1 MTDVQPRI
9 AYPISEALSIA
20 EAVDVAN
27 KSPRTIRERRYLRDL
42 GRRIGGQRDISR
54 VALAMFLDGDKLAL
68 EGYLAGDRTSPTVMD
83 ISRVAECLFRGG
95 KITGWA
101 IRGNRN
107 YRNSTGRVNHRS
119 RSSCSRLG

>member
-9 AYPISEALSIA
+9 ADPISEALSIA

-68 EGYLAGDRTSPTVMD
+68 EGYLAGDRTSPTV
-83 ISRVAECLFRGG
+83 
-95 KITGWA
+95 TGYFT
-101 IRGNRN
+101 RCGVPLPR
-107 YRNSTGRVNHRS
+107 RQNHG
-119 RSSCSRLG
+119 LGDPREPQLSELNGASKP